1 MGYRPTAEL
10 KTPGGTK
17 GENADLTENGGD
29 GAGTGIP
36 CKASSPDNIAS
47 IACTTSPRYFWSS
60 VSTSLR
66 RRVGNTLIDGIKR
79 EKIVNRGRVSRGFH
93 REIHLQNL
101 QNLLK
106 IYQQSKSVNF
116 Q

>member
-47 IACTTSPRYFWSS
+47 IACTTSPRYF
-60 VSTSLR
+60 
-66 RRVGNTLIDGIKR
+66 
-79 EKIVNRGRVSRGFH
+79 
-93 REIHLQNL
+93 
-101 QNLLK
+101 
-106 IYQQSKSVNF
+106 
-116 Q
+116 